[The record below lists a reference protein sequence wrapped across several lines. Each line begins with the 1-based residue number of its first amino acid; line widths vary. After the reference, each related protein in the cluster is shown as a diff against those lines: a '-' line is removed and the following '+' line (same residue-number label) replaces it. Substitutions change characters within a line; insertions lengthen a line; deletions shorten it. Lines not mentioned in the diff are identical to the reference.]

1 MHFALASRR
10 GPDATITLVVEGELD
25 LSTSARL
32 EAAVGLACKDGAEVH
47 LDLAAVTFCD
57 CAALRSLLRCTASTT
72 SGGSEVFVVRRS
84 SVIERLCSLVGL
96 ADGHAALPS
105 PAAGRHPDAILPE
118 GFLVP
123 RSRRAVPGRR
133 QRRAMSPSVS

>member
-10 GPDATITLVVEGELD
+10 GSDATMTLVVEGELD
-25 LSTSARL
+25 LSTSPRV
-32 EAAVGLACKDGAEVH
+32 EAAVRLACEESADVH

-57 CAALRSLLRCTASTT
+57 CAALRSLPRCTASTT
-72 SGGSEVFVVRRS
+72 SGGCEVIVARRS

-105 PAAGRHPDAILPE
+105 SSAGRHPDAIPPE
-118 GFLVP
+118 GLLVP
-123 RSRRAVPGRR
+123 RSRCAVPGRR
-133 QRRAMSPSVS
+133 QRRAMSPSVA

>member
-32 EAAVGLACKDGAEVH
+32 EAAVRLACKDGAEVN

-57 CAALRSLLRCTASTT
+57 CAALRSLLRCNR
-72 SGGSEVFVVRRS
+72 FDHVRRL
-84 SVIERLCSLVGL
+84 RGLRRATLVGDRT
-96 ADGHAALPS
+96 AVLPC
-105 PAAGRHPDAILPE
+105 
-118 GFLVP
+118 
-123 RSRRAVPGRR
+123 RSGRR
-133 QRRAMSPSVS
+133 PRGTPVLLGGPAS